1 MNSAEIGLIGLA
13 VMGQNL
19 VMNMDDHGYTV
30 AVFNRT
36 TARTTEFL
44 AGPARGT
51 RVIGT
56 YSIEELVANLRRPR
70 RVMLMVK
77 AGRAVDATIERL
89 VPLLDEGDI
98 IIDGGNSH
106 FEDSSRRASE
116 LGELGLLFIGT
127 GISGGEE
134 GARHGPSIM
143 PGGEPAAWPR
153 VQGLLQ
159 AIAAKVADGTPCCDW
174 VGSGGAGHY
183 TKMVHNGIEYGDMQV
198 IAEAYHL
205 MRSGLGMT
213 YPEMAS
219 VFRRWGDGLLD
230 SYLIDITADILGH
243 TDEQGEP
250 TVETILDAAGQKGT
264 GKWTVI
270 SSLHLGYPMTL
281 VAEAVYARV
290 VSALRDQRLEAA
302 GVLGSEAPSP
312 VGDADLLGEGFVGA
326 IHDALYASKIVSYA
340 QGFML
345 LDAAATEYGWDLDYG
360 RIAQLWRE
368 GCIIRA
374 AFLDDITAAFERRA
388 DLPSLLLDRFFIDAL
403 HKAEPGWRQV
413 VARAVGHGI
422 PVPAYSSALAFY
434 DAYRSER
441 LPANLVQAQRDYF
454 GAHTYER
461 VDRPRG
467 EFFHTDWTGTGGAA
481 TSGSYQA

>member
-1 MNSAEIGLIGLA
+1 
-13 VMGQNL
+13 MGQNL
-19 VMNMDDHGYTV
+19 VLNMDDHGFKV
-30 AVFNRT
+30 AVYNRT

-51 RVIGT
+51 GVIGT
-56 YSIEELVANLRRPR
+56 QSIEELVGALKSPR
-70 RVMLMVK
+70 RIMLMVK
-77 AGRAVDATIERL
+77 AGRAVDLTIERL
-89 VPLLDEGDI
+89 IPLLDEGDI

-106 FEDSSRRASE
+106 FEDSTRRTRQLRNS
-116 LGELGLLFIGT
+116 GILFVGT
-127 GISGGEE
+127 GVSGGEE

-143 PGGEPAAWPR
+143 PGGDPAAWPR
-153 VQGLLQ
+153 VREILQ

-174 VGSGGAGHY
+174 VGPDGAGHY

-205 MRSGLGMT
+205 MRVGLGMS
-213 YPEMAS
+213 YCEMAS

-230 SYLIDITADILGH
+230 SYLIDITADILDH
-243 TDEQGEP
+243 TGERGEP
-250 TVETILDAAGQKGT
+250 TLELILDAAGQKGT

-290 VSALRDQRLEAA
+290 VSALHDQRIEAA
-302 GVLGSEAPSP
+302 AVLGSR
-312 VGDADLLGEGFVGA
+312 VGQLGSLRQGERDGFVDA

-345 LDAAATEYGWDLDYG
+345 LGAASKEHGWDLDYG

-374 AFLDDITAAFERRA
+374 AFLDDITVAFARRP
-388 DLPSLLLDRFFIDAL
+388 DLPSLLLDEFFVEAL
-403 HKAEPGWRQV
+403 RKAEAGWRSV
-413 VARAVGHGI
+413 VAAAVGSGI

-461 VDRPRG
+461 IDRPRG
-467 EFFHTDWTGTGGAA
+467 EFFHTDWTGTGGAT